1 MNPNTY
7 DLFAHATEFRL
18 VLALVIAAA
27 SYALIQITLFASR
40 AVRFLQTKL
49 NNVAASQAATPALSA
64 SSAR

>member
-18 VLALVIAAA
+18 VLALVIVAA
-27 SYALIQITLFASR
+27 SYALVQITLFAGR
-40 AVRFLQTKL
+40 ALRFLQTKF
-49 NNVAASQAATPALSA
+49 NSVGASQAATPALGA

>member
-27 SYALIQITLFASR
+27 SYALIQITLFAGR
-40 AVRFLQTKL
+40 AVRFLQAKL
-49 NNVAASQAATPALSA
+49 DSDDASQATTPALSA
-64 SSAR
+64 SGTR